1 MWPSL
6 TGEQLACLGGGELS
20 NSARAEN
27 GQHRGGA
34 EVLIRRHNAG
44 ECAEKPVG
52 LRLVAGDGGE
62 DVALAE
68 GRRAQVRQLDC
79 EVIHRAEGTI
89 APTLMLSER
98 GSQGPPAAESFRD
111 GSASTTASSRQQGL
125 ALLEH

>member
-27 GQHRGGA
+27 GQRRGGA
-34 EVLIRRHNAG
+34 EVLVRRHNAG

-52 LRLVAGDGGE
+52 LRLVACASGQ

-68 GRRAQVRQLDC
+68 GGHPKVRQLDR
-79 EVIHRAEGTI
+79 EVIHPADGAV
-89 APTLMLSER
+89 APSPSR
-98 GSQGPPAAESFRD
+98 S
-111 GSASTTASSRQQGL
+111 TASS
-125 ALLEH
+125 AW